1 MAERTVTGRKYRI
14 KSAENLWD
22 LISFWTKSVDVE
34 MDNGDN
40 LEQSFSQLQNTT
52 TQHTNSI
59 NLLNENGNAEV
70 TSAPEY
76 NRSKKYE
83 KGDIVSYNDSQYY
96 CIVDITTPEAW
107 NDAHWTLIEDS
118 VPFKFGIDADGNYGY
133 IKAGA
138 DSVVPFSKTSAI
150 YLGSV
155 NNSGTF
161 YLKNYGIKESV
172 WSTLTANNF
181 VVGGGNTSV
190 HSGWYYT
197 EGFNGVGAS
206 YSISKSYDPVN
217 GALTVSANMS
227 ISKDEYSVYA
237 SNIPIYAT
245 YVAPQR

>member
-34 MDNGDN
+34 MNNGDN
-40 LEQSFSQLQNTT
+40 LEHSFSQLQNTT
-52 TQHTNSI
+52 AQHTNSI
-59 NLLNENGNAEV
+59 NILNENGNAEV
-70 TSAPEY
+70 TTAPEY
-76 NRSKKYE
+76 DRTKKYE

-107 NDAHWTLIEDS
+107 NVDHWNLIVDE

-138 DSVVPFSKTSAI
+138 DSVIPFSKTSAI
-150 YLGSV
+150 YLGSF
-155 NNSGTF
+155 NGGGTF

-172 WSTLTANNF
+172 WSTLTVNDF
-181 VVGGGNTSV
+181 VVGGGNASA

-197 EGFNGVGAS
+197 EGFHGVGGS
-206 YSISKSYDPVN
+206 FHVSKSYDPVN
-217 GALTVSANMS
+217 GALTVSAYVS
-227 ISKDEYSVYA
+227 VSGDETISAAAPV
-237 SNIPIYAT
+237 YAT